1 MDTRKLAT
9 FADLAQTKNY
19 SKTAERI
26 FATQATV
33 SKHILALEKEWGVE
47 LFSRTHRTV
56 TLTAAGQTILPA
68 VLALLQTEQ
77 KLNQTIRRQNTNQ
90 TKTLVIKG
98 IPSISQY
105 QAFNV
110 ITAFAQEYPEIDLK
124 FSEAE
129 TETLLDT
136 LDDDR
141 ADIVFTR
148 LFGETHAR
156 YESIANERDYFVA
169 LMPKTNPLAASQ
181 TLTAKMLKN
190 ESFLL
195 LDASTN
201 LFEPIV
207 TLLKNDG
214 IDPHITYEGRRIDL
228 ILGMLN
234 RGMGVSIMMNKSF
247 DLTDYQNVI
256 AIPIEPKKYS
266 QLAFLRRHGKH
277 PSSSD
282 LFWKFAQQHGQ
293 KQYSQAIPLW
303 NSYNANLNCY
313 LGESER

>member
-33 SKHILALEKEWGVE
+33 SKHVLALEKEWNVE
-47 LFSRTHRTV
+47 LFSRAHRTV
-56 TLTAAGQTILPA
+56 TLTPVGQAILPD
-68 VLALLQTEQ
+68 VLELLRTEQ
-77 KLNQTIRRQNTNQ
+77 KLNQTIQEQ
-90 TKTLVIKG
+90 SSSESKALVIKG

-110 ITAFAQEYPEIDLK
+110 ITEFAQQYPDINLK

-136 LDDDR
+136 LDDEN

-148 LFGETHAR
+148 LFGATHAR
-156 YESIANERDYFVA
+156 YELLANERDYFVA
-169 LMPKTNPLAASQ
+169 LMPKTNPLASNQ

-214 IDPHITYEGRRIDL
+214 IEPHITYEGRRIDL

-247 DLTDYQNVI
+247 DLTDYQNVV

-277 PSSSD
+277 SVSSD
-282 LFWKFAQQHGQ
+282 LFWKFAQIHAQ
-293 KQYSQAIPLW
+293 
-303 NSYNANLNCY
+303 
-313 LGESER
+313 

>member
-33 SKHILALEKEWGVE
+33 SKHVLALEKEWNVE
-47 LFSRTHRTV
+47 LFSRAHRTV
-56 TLTAAGQTILPA
+56 TLTPAGRAILPD

-77 KLNQTIRRQNTNQ
+77 KLNQTIHEQSSNE

-110 ITAFAQEYPEIDLK
+110 ITEFARQYPDINLK

-129 TETLLDT
+129 TEILLDT
-136 LDDDR
+136 LDDDN

-148 LFGETHAR
+148 LFGEAQSR
-156 YESIANERDYFVA
+156 YELLANERDYFVA
-169 LMPKTNPLAASQ
+169 LMPKTNPLANKQ

-207 TLLKNDG
+207 TLLKHDG

-228 ILGMLN
+228 ILEMLN

-247 DLTDYQNVI
+247 DLTDYKNVV

-277 PSSSD
+277 SASSD
-282 LFWKFAQQHGQ
+282 LFWKFAQTHAQ
-293 KQYSQAIPLW
+293 KL
-303 NSYNANLNCY
+303 
-313 LGESER
+313 E